1 VRYNKFRGNVFVA
14 NLPNGFKDE
23 ELAQLFDPYGIVLDA
38 FMAREADGRTT
49 KGCGLVNIAPPRAA
63 AVAIAALHGTRVAGR
78 QIEVRAAAPNMAISI
93 PKPKL
98 AGGPA
103 RRPARPA
110 PTDDAAAAAV
120 DRPLA
125 ARRAPQRPVVV
136 EYRNRFKAFAPGLD
150 RG

>member
-1 VRYNKFRGNVFVA
+1 MRYNKFRGNVFVA

-63 AVAIAALHGTRVAGR
+63 AAAIAALHGTKVTGR

-98 AGGPA
+98 AGAPA
-103 RRPARPA
+103 RRPPRIAL
-110 PTDDAAAAAV
+110 TDEAGAV
-120 DRPLA
+120 DRPVT

-136 EYRNRFKAFAPGLD
+136 EYRNRFKAFTPGLD